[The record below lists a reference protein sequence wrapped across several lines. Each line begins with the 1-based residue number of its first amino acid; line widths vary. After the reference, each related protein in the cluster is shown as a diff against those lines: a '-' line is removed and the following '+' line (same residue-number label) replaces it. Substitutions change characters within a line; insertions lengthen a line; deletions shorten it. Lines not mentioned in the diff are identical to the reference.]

1 MKTLKE
7 LFQDIPF
14 LEMKG
19 AEKRV
24 IGLTDD
30 SREVGPGYL
39 FVARRGLT
47 LDGHCFIPQA
57 LAQGATAIVLERPCS
72 LPEGV
77 GWVRVSDVQAVL
89 GPLAATF
96 YDFPAERLTLIG
108 ITGTNG
114 KTSTAWFIRHLLKR
128 LGLRSGLIGTIQY
141 DLGHRVLS
149 AKETTPPVI
158 RLHRYLAEVV
168 EAGLTHMVMEV
179 SSHALDQGRVDGLLF
194 EVAVFTNLSR
204 DHLDYHRDMEAY
216 FSAKK
221 KLFEEYLSFQGRAV
235 VNVSDPWGRRLA
247 EILGEQ
253 ALRVGEAGDITGAI
267 TTRSPG
273 GYSFLLRFGDK
284 RRELSTKLFGD
295 FQLENLLFTVATGL
309 ALGFSFE
316 ETAEALSDLSAP
328 PGRLELVGEIHQAL
342 VFVDYA
348 HTPEALAKALN
359 SLRPLVRGRLF
370 CLFGCGGNRDK
381 GKRSLMG
388 QVAAELADLVIVTS
402 DNPRYED
409 PEEIIRDILT
419 GMNGVSPLVIPD
431 RREAVLEGLSRLGP
445 GDVFLIAGKGHED
458 YQEIKGVR
466 YPFSDQAVVR
476 EFLLTEAA

>member
-7 LFQDIPF
+7 IFQDIPF

-47 LDGHCFIPQA
+47 HDGHYFIPEA
-57 LAQGATAIVLERPCS
+57 LAQGAMAIVLERPCP

-77 GWVRVSDVQAVL
+77 GLVRVSNAQAIL
-89 GPLAATF
+89 GPLAAAF

-128 LGLRSGLIGTIQY
+128 LGLRPGLIGTVQY
-141 DLGHRVLS
+141 DLGRRVLP

-158 RLHRYLAEVV
+158 RLHRYLAEMV
-168 EAGLTHMVMEV
+168 EAGLTHVVMEV

-204 DHLDYHRDMEAY
+204 DHLDYHRDIEAY

-253 ALRVGEAGDITGAI
+253 AVRVGEVGDITGAI
-267 TTRSPG
+267 TTRSPR

-316 ETAEALSDLSAP
+316 ETTEALSDLSAP

-348 HTPEALAKALN
+348 HTPEALAKALS

-381 GKRSLMG
+381 GKRPLMG
-388 QVAAELADLVIVTS
+388 QVAANLADLVIVTS

-409 PEEIIRDILT
+409 PGEIIKDILT
-419 GMNGVSPLVIPD
+419 GMNGASPLVISD
-431 RREAVLEGLSRLGP
+431 RREAILEGLSRLGP